1 MTGTRKEIIVEK
13 YREKLKNQTILYLI
27 GVVVLIAV
35 QALAFA
41 GVLRPVT
48 SNEHWAGAWNGFI
61 AGASFGIMVL
71 LVVGIVLNLWA
82 MRSEAALKR
91 LYAKEN
97 DERQAEI
104 CKRARSSGLTISIFT
119 MLLAVIVSG
128 YFNVTVSLTCLGCL
142 IVTALAGN
150 FSKLYWNNRI

>member
-1 MTGTRKEIIVEK
+1 MKNDYRYRQTTTQENLEMQVSAGDGIVAK
-13 YREKLKNQTILYLI
+13 Y
-27 GVVVLIAV
+27 GDHVLMAD
-35 QALAFA
+35 
-41 GVLRPVT
+41 R
-48 SNEHWAGAWNGFI
+48 HWNGFI
-61 AGASFGIMVL
+61 AGASFAIMAL
-71 LVVGIVLNLWA
+71 LAVGIVLNLRA

-128 YFNVTVSLTCLGCL
+128 YFNVTVSLTCLACL

-150 FSKLYWNNRI
+150 FSKLYWNSRI